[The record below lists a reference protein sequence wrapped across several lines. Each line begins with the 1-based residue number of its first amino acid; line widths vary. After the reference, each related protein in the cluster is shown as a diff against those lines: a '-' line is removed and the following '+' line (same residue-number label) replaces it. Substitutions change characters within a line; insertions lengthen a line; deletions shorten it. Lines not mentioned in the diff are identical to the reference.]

1 VAAFGAA
8 KDLLVLTCE
17 YQLTARI
24 CSAALNVAVK
34 ADVAATLPVGCVVYI
49 DPWAGTHRTVE
60 DVLRGIDYDPGMPPP
75 NHLVARLRMYHAL
88 KFVPP
93 GVKVRRTRV
102 AIRKARPSVYGMDE
116 VRTIT
121 LGAGVE
127 SGSND

>member
-24 CSAALNVAVK
+24 CSAALSAALNVAVK

-60 DVLRGIDYDPGMPPP
+60 DVLRGIDYDPAMP
-75 NHLVARLRMYHAL
+75 RQTT
-88 KFVPP
+88 KSP
-93 GVKVRRTRV
+93 G
-102 AIRKARPSVYGMDE
+102 
-116 VRTIT
+116 
-121 LGAGVE
+121 
-127 SGSND
+127 